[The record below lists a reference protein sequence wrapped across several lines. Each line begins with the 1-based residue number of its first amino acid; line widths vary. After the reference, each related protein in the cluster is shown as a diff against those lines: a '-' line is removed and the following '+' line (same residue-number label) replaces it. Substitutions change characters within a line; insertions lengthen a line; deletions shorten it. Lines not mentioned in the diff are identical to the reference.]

1 MAGIFRVCSTRT
13 VHCWKRET
21 LRIPTMYRTP
31 AAEIIPPSF
40 CHITFFHGSS
50 HLPIGSRNDCMH
62 DCSHWVNHQSGWLEM
77 YSLLRTPRAY
87 EGIFRCGFWLRVDE
101 TDPHPEAKPV
111 WRDQFTG
118 AGRRTATQRT
128 HNSKQMYSSRSR
140 EERTDAR
147 DIRTRE

>member
-40 CHITFFHGSS
+40 CHITFFHGNS

-62 DCSHWVNHQSGWLEM
+62 DCSHWVNHHSECPKI
-77 YSLLRTPRAY
+77 YSLFATPRAY
-87 EGIFRCGFWLRVDE
+87 GQLSTCGFCLPSDE
-101 TDPHPEAKPV
+101 TDPHRKAKPV
-111 WRDQFTG
+111 RRDQFTG
-118 AGRRTATQRT
+118 AGRLPATPSYF
-128 HNSKQMYSSRSR
+128 NSMQTYSIFS
-140 EERTDAR
+140 TVVY
-147 DIRTRE
+147 TTMNK